1 MMFDTEMPRRRLVN
15 PGLADRRGVDMTG
28 RICIVDD
35 CPRTDVVGYD
45 GLCRKHYERKRKTGT
60 TELRQR
66 PRLICS
72 VETCGEPVRTMKLC
86 GTHYS
91 RLLKVGDVQADVPIR
106 KLRELGASKP
116 CSTCDIVKPL
126 NDFAPD
132 NRHRDGRQAR
142 CRECVKAYQKRYR
155 QDNRERYRE
164 LKKAEAERSKS
175 TTRAWREANRNHIAE
190 QRRAW
195 AASLSEERREA
206 MHEYHRKRSTE
217 YREKNQNLCNERIR
231 RWKKASPERILDDV
245 NRRRAGSM
253 ETETLNGSPGLKL
266 ASVTAGSVA
275 SVRSR
280 STRPSASPTSSLR
293 RWTTSSRSH

>member
-1 MMFDTEMPRRRLVN
+1 
-15 PGLADRRGVDMTG
+15 MTG

-45 GLCRKHYERKRKTGT
+45 GLCR
-60 TELRQR
+60 
-66 PRLICS
+66 
-72 VETCGEPVRTMKLC
+72 VEICGEPVKTRKLC

-132 NRHRDGRQAR
+132 NRYRDGRQAR
-142 CRECVKAYQKRYR
+142 CRECVKAYQNRYR
-155 QDNRERYRE
+155 QDNRQRYLE

-175 TTRAWREANRNHIAE
+175 TARAWREANRNHIAE

-206 MHEYHRKRSTE
+206 MREYHRKRSTE
-217 YREKNQNLCNERIR
+217 YREKNQDLCNERIC

-245 NRRRAGSM
+245 NRRRARQHGNGNP
-253 ETETLNGSPGLKL
+253 ERFTRIEIGERDGWICGICDEPIDKTL
-266 ASVTAGSVA
+266 
-275 SVRSR
+275 R
-280 STRPSASPTSSLR
+280 
-293 RWTTSSRSH
+293 